1 MPKAHLAM
9 GVIVVG
15 AAILVGSLITG
26 QNTDS
31 DPINGDQVTAA
42 AQATQ
47 AQPPVTPK
55 KVATP
60 DATVPKPVPKPQ
72 PKEFQGELQAKQTVG
87 AALRRSGLSP
97 RQVAQIVS
105 ALKGIFDF
113 RLARKGNQYSGTLSP
128 DGKTV
133 RHFRFEHTPV
143 DIYEVN
149 LDEAGSLIGQ
159 KIEVK
164 LDVLTAT
171 MGAEIK
177 GSLYASITASG
188 ESPALVS
195 RIVDVFAW
203 DIDFYKDTQPGDRF
217 KLIFEK
223 KFKGEA
229 FIGYGRILAAEYEG
243 KAGKFQSF
251 WYQHPKAKS
260 GDYFLAD
267 GRSARKMF
275 LATPLKFTRIS
286 SGFNPKRKHPILGYT
301 KAHLAIDYAA
311 PIGTPV
317 WSMADGKVTYV
328 GRLGAAGKIVRIKH
342 RNRLTSSYA
351 HLSRYAR
358 GLKRGM
364 RVKQKQII
372 GYVGM
377 TGRTTGPHLHFTV
390 RRGRRFVNPLKL
402 KMTREKSVP
411 KRYRKDFKS
420 FSAQRQKELDAIV
433 IVARGTR
440 KKP

>member
-1 MPKAHLAM
+1 M
-9 GVIVVG
+9 
-15 AAILVGSLITG
+15 
-26 QNTDS
+26 
-31 DPINGDQVTAA
+31 
-42 AQATQ
+42 
-47 AQPPVTPK
+47 
-55 KVATP
+55 
-60 DATVPKPVPKPQ
+60 
-72 PKEFQGELQAKQTVG
+72 G
-87 AALRRSGLSP
+87 AALRENGLTP
-97 RQVAQIVS
+97 RQVAKIVA
-105 ALKGIFDF
+105 ALNGKFDF
-113 RLARKGNQYSGTLSP
+113 RLARKGNRFSVVVSTEDQSI
-128 DGKTV
+128 KN
-133 RHFRFEHTPV
+133 FRFEHTPV
-143 DIYEVN
+143 DIYEVGPDVN
-149 LDEAGSLIGQ
+149 GALTGQ
-159 KIEVK
+159 KLEVK

-177 GSLYASITASG
+177 GSLYKSITENG

-243 KAGKFQSF
+243 KVGKFQSF
-251 WYQHPKAKS
+251 WYQNPKAKD

-317 WSMADGKVTYV
+317 WSMADGRVTYV

-351 HLSRYAR
+351 HLSRYAP

-364 RVKQKQII
+364 RVKQKQVI

-402 KMTREKSVP
+402 KMTREKGVP
-411 KRYRKDFKS
+411 KRYRKDFKA
-420 FSAQRQKELDAIV
+420 FSSNRQKSSMLS
-433 IVARGTR
+433 
-440 KKP
+440 